1 MNRGLITDLSVSG
14 SVTGKNFVG
23 GITGLN
29 DTNCVITNCSFDGTV
44 VGREHVGGICGNN
57 SGVIICCGNGATI
70 DAQGAGGIAG
80 NNTGTVSN
88 CFNIGSVKGVD
99 YAGGICV
106 TNDGGVIENCYNT
119 GKYEV
124 SGNGSVEHICA
135 KIGGTIT
142 NSWGTDSVLG
152 NKIERI
158 DLLSSKGITEMG
170 FDTSVWTK
178 IPNDRGNKVAYYPST
193 SSRHAFSI
201 SYDVNLDFY
210 QSDNATPVYLGDVV
224 FYHDILLTFSD
235 SSIAHE
241 TPKRCTIRIGDRIIA
256 DSDVDFK
263 PYERYYTCTLDTVG
277 KTTFTFWC
285 DGTGSEFLPDELTE
299 DCTLD
304 IAKREPAASDF
315 DIVLSGLKYDGSA
328 KSVEVNPAVG
338 IVGMGDVTVHYYSD
352 GKLLKSAPVNAGD
365 YTFSIDVAAG
375 TNYKAITGLTDSSWK
390 FTIAKADSP
399 KINNHYAYYT
409 WAESGER
416 EITVVGLPED
426 MGTLGT
432 PTCTVTGETIFKENS
447 ESYSDGVIRFILAE
461 GNTVKQVGYINVTI
475 PTQNYEDIFVK
486 LSVGITDKHDRLPPE
501 LMDFD
506 LVFTSKGSDITATIV
521 TELSEVEFSFDGVN
535 WSNVNTSSVGHEQ
548 SVTGYIRFVETEI
561 YNVSQASSRTGK
573 TGHGALIHHARV
585 ESDCTK
591 EGSAEYWEC
600 TVCSKVF
607 TDEDGTAETTR
618 EALVLAMTS
627 HTEGPAVRENEIP
640 ATCTADGSYDEVIYC
655 SVCKTQLSMKHKT
668 ISAAG
673 HKWSDKYESD
683 KTGHWHKCELCGTTT
698 EVESHIS
705 SGPATIARAEVCTV
719 CGYQIAPRKKSSGG
733 SVGPGGGPKT
743 PTEDKPAI
751 NGVEKGWTEIA
762 AELAGQ
768 NGGSVVIALNGETVV
783 PVDVIRAA
791 MNNKIKVEFVVDSV
805 KSWIVDGTKITT
817 ATAADLTL
825 LPGSADKG
833 VLRGVPGVDL
843 ITNGTGIPADLK
855 LKFRK
860 EFAGQFA
867 NVYMLTDGI
876 PVFQGCVKADEDG
889 AAVIS
894 GADAAGEYIVMVCEY
909 SDLSGDMNNDGV
921 LNAIDAS
928 AILKDI
934 VGAVAGAN
942 PLMADFNGDGVSNA
956 LDASAIL
963 KYIVGIAA

>member
-1 MNRGLITDLSVSG
+1 MLYFYLRRCRYTNVCGIKDQINISV
-14 SVTGKNFVG
+14 
-23 GITGLN
+23 
-29 DTNCVITNCSFDGTV
+29 
-44 VGREHVGGICGNN
+44 
-57 SGVIICCGNGATI
+57 I
-70 DAQGAGGIAG
+70 DK
-80 NNTGTVSN
+80 S
-88 CFNIGSVKGVD
+88 
-99 YAGGICV
+99 
-106 TNDGGVIENCYNT
+106 
-119 GKYEV
+119 
-124 SGNGSVEHICA
+124 
-135 KIGGTIT
+135 
-142 NSWGTDSVLG
+142 
-152 NKIERI
+152 
-158 DLLSSKGITEMG
+158 
-170 FDTSVWTK
+170 
-178 IPNDRGNKVAYYPST
+178 YPST

-201 SYDVNLDFY
+201 SYEVNLDFY

-263 PYERYYTCTLDTVG
+263 QYERYYTCTLDTVG

-285 DGTGSEFLPDELTE
+285 DGTGSKFLPDELTE

-304 IAKREPAASDF
+304 IAKSEPAASDF

-328 KSVEVNPAVG
+328 KSVEVNPAAG

-416 EITVVGLPED
+416 EITVVGLSED

-432 PTCTVTGETIFKENS
+432 PTCTV
-447 ESYSDGVIRFILAE
+447 Y
-461 GNTVKQVGYINVTI
+461 
-475 PTQNYEDIFVK
+475 
-486 LSVGITDKHDRLPPE
+486 
-501 LMDFD
+501 
-506 LVFTSKGSDITATIV
+506 
-521 TELSEVEFSFDGVN
+521 
-535 WSNVNTSSVGHEQ
+535 
-548 SVTGYIRFVETEI
+548 
-561 YNVSQASSRTGK
+561 
-573 TGHGALIHHARV
+573 
-585 ESDCTK
+585 
-591 EGSAEYWEC
+591 
-600 TVCSKVF
+600 SKVF
-607 TDEDGTAETTR
+607 TDVDGTAETTR

-627 HTEGPAVRENEIP
+627 HTESSAVRENEIP

-655 SVCKTQLSMKHKT
+655 SVCKTQLSREHKT

-673 HKWSDKYESD
+673 HKWSDKYGSD

-743 PTEDKPAI
+743 PTEDRPAI

-817 ATAADLTL
+817 ATEAALTL

-833 VLRGVPGVDL
+833 VLRGVPGADL
-843 ITNGTGIPADLK
+843 ITNGAGIPADLK

-867 NVYMLTDGI
+867 NVYMLTDGS
-876 PVFQGCVKADEDG
+876 PVFQGCIKADEDG

-894 GADAAGEYIVMVCEY
+894 DAAGEYIVMVCEY

>member
-1 MNRGLITDLSVSG
+1 M
-14 SVTGKNFVG
+14 
-23 GITGLN
+23 
-29 DTNCVITNCSFDGTV
+29 
-44 VGREHVGGICGNN
+44 
-57 SGVIICCGNGATI
+57 
-70 DAQGAGGIAG
+70 
-80 NNTGTVSN
+80 
-88 CFNIGSVKGVD
+88 
-99 YAGGICV
+99 
-106 TNDGGVIENCYNT
+106 
-119 GKYEV
+119 
-124 SGNGSVEHICA
+124 
-135 KIGGTIT
+135 
-142 NSWGTDSVLG
+142 
-152 NKIERI
+152 
-158 DLLSSKGITEMG
+158 
-170 FDTSVWTK
+170 
-178 IPNDRGNKVAYYPST
+178 
-193 SSRHAFSI
+193 
-201 SYDVNLDFY
+201 
-210 QSDNATPVYLGDVV
+210 
-224 FYHDILLTFSD
+224 
-235 SSIAHE
+235 
-241 TPKRCTIRIGDRIIA
+241 
-256 DSDVDFK
+256 
-263 PYERYYTCTLDTVG
+263 
-277 KTTFTFWC
+277 
-285 DGTGSEFLPDELTE
+285 
-299 DCTLD
+299 
-304 IAKREPAASDF
+304 
-315 DIVLSGLKYDGSA
+315 
-328 KSVEVNPAVG
+328 
-338 IVGMGDVTVHYYSD
+338 
-352 GKLLKSAPVNAGD
+352 
-365 YTFSIDVAAG
+365 
-375 TNYKAITGLTDSSWK
+375 
-390 FTIAKADSP
+390 
-399 KINNHYAYYT
+399 
-409 WAESGER
+409 
-416 EITVVGLPED
+416 
-426 MGTLGT
+426 
-432 PTCTVTGETIFKENS
+432 
-447 ESYSDGVIRFILAE
+447 
-461 GNTVKQVGYINVTI
+461 
-475 PTQNYEDIFVK
+475 
-486 LSVGITDKHDRLPPE
+486 
-501 LMDFD
+501 
-506 LVFTSKGSDITATIV
+506 
-521 TELSEVEFSFDGVN
+521 
-535 WSNVNTSSVGHEQ
+535 
-548 SVTGYIRFVETEI
+548 
-561 YNVSQASSRTGK
+561 
-573 TGHGALIHHARV
+573 
-585 ESDCTK
+585 
-591 EGSAEYWEC
+591 
-600 TVCSKVF
+600 
-607 TDEDGTAETTR
+607 
-618 EALVLAMTS
+618 
-627 HTEGPAVRENEIP
+627 
-640 ATCTADGSYDEVIYC
+640 IYC
-655 SVCKTQLSMKHKT
+655 SVCKTQLSREHKT

-762 AELAGQ
+762 AEIAGQ

-833 VLRGVPGVDL
+833 VLRGVPGADL

-894 GADAAGEYIVMVCEY
+894 DAAGEYIVMVCEY